1 MAGLKITPCMARLKG
16 ELDIPMARCQGIIN
30 SETLATFRA
39 YLNRV
44 IGKKP
49 RRFIID
55 FKDVTYINSS
65 GIGELIRMSDGFEAA
80 GGTFVLT
87 HPSLEVMHLI
97 KVLGLESLLPVLPDP
112 RTAVRLFRKGNFKNA
127 TIALINQ
134 RLWERLETERRT
146 HPIQP
151 LPPLGNYTLVIVP
164 ESDFFTR
171 FLERRLAG
179 SKGKL
184 KVAGDMAQARKT
196 IGKSVP
202 DLVIVDD
209 AIAGI
214 EDLVYDVKADRSTN
228 RTRIIRMLR
237 ENPDPMRGFATRT
250 VRVKEDGAIVE
261 PFDYNELLALARRE
275 FQQYEQIRR
284 VVSHGARFEILSTE
298 QAIAD
303 VLNILPAFLD
313 NSGMALDQI
322 GTFLVAVKEAVD
334 NAFRHGNGKDPKKLV
349 RIDFRMDARK
359 VMIAI
364 EDQGQGFDYNFFIDQ
379 AKRMSA
385 QESARERHRDDKT
398 GGLGIIMMK
407 RCTDKLEYSK
417 PGNRVVLTK
426 LLPLAPAV
434 KK

>member
-1 MAGLKITPCMARLKG
+1 MAGLKIVPCMARLKG
-16 ELDIPMARCQGIIN
+16 ELDIPMARCAGIIN
-30 SETLATFRA
+30 SDTLAPFRS
-39 YLNRV
+39 YLTR
-44 IGKKP
+44 IMGKQPK
-49 RRFIID
+49 RFILD

-65 GIGELIRMSDGFEAA
+65 GIGELIRLGDAFEGF

-97 KVLGLESLLPVLPDP
+97 KLLGLENLLPVLPEP

-127 TIALINQ
+127 TIAMINQ
-134 RLWERLETERRT
+134 RLWERLEADRRA

-179 SKGKL
+179 GKGKL
-184 KVAGDMAQARKT
+184 KVAKDVDQARKT

-209 AIAGI
+209 SIAGN
-214 EDLVYDVKADRSTN
+214 EDLVYDVKADMKTN
-228 RTRIIRMLR
+228 RTRVIRMLR
-237 ENPDPMRGFATRT
+237 ENPDPLRGFATRT
-250 VRVKEDGAIVE
+250 VRVKEDEAIVE
-261 PFDYNELLALARRE
+261 PFDYNELLAVARRE

-298 QAIAD
+298 QALTDI
-303 VLNILPAFLD
+303 LNILPAFLE
-313 NSGMALDQI
+313 NTGMAAEQV

-334 NAFRHGNGKDPKKLV
+334 NAYRHGNARDPKKLV

-359 VMIAI
+359 VAIAV
-364 EDQGQGFDYNFFIDQ
+364 EDQGKGFDYAYYLDQ

-407 RCTDKLEYSK
+407 RCTDKLEYTK
-417 PGNRVVLTK
+417 PGNRVVLTRM
-426 LLPLAPAV
+426 LPV
-434 KK
+434 EKK